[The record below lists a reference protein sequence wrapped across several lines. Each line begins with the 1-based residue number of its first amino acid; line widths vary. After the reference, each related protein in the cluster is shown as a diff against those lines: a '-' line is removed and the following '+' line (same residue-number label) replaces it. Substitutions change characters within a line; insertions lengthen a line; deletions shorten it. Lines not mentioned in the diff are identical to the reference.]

1 MPQSIFDRIFHS
13 CSKKRELS
21 EQKRQ
26 ELLDL
31 LLQNKIKAAE
41 QRELYM
47 IRAQKSIDR
56 ARRAVQSRN
65 EAEKRIAMQELKVNY
80 AFYHYM
86 GALYNAFNT
95 IESQLQIQ
103 AATEEFSEIVTRLS
117 GIRPQQGKNVNF
129 AELTRKAL
137 KGFKPMDTTG
147 LDKMVDDLIRGSI
160 TATESDSADD
170 AFLEALIS
178 GQSTLD
184 TPFPSEALQEH
195 DAKQSVAAEESHEDI
210 MALLDKVAEGLKD

>member
-1 MPQSIFDRIFHS
+1 MPQSIFDRIFKS

-31 LLQNKIKAAE
+31 LLQNKIKAAQ

-103 AATEEFSEIVTRLS
+103 AATEEFSEIITRLS
-117 GIRPQQGKNVNF
+117 GIKPQGKNVNF

-137 KGFKPMDTTG
+137 KGFKSVDMTG
-147 LDKMVDDLIRGSI
+147 LDKMVDELIRGSI

-195 DAKQSVAAEESHEDI
+195 DAKKSATAEESHEDI